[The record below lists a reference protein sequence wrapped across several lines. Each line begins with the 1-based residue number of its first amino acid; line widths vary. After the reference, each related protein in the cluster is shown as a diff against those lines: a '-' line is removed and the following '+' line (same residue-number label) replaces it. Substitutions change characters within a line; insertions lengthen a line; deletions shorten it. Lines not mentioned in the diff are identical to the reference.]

1 MNSIVSKEV
10 EAHLDEVFSKAAQS
24 KKSRMVGKR
33 YKFTLFGGLMLNE
46 LRDKGECIIE
56 DVYYDSAQDCD
67 MITFIKQP
75 QGSKHTVNQFA
86 LDLSYLGDLKDK
98 KD

>member
-10 EAHLDEVFSKAAQS
+10 EAHLDKVFSKAAQS

-33 YKFTLFGGLMLNE
+33 YKFKLYGGLMLND
-46 LRDKGECIIE
+46 LRDAGECTIE
-56 DVYYDSAQDCD
+56 DVYYNSAQDCD

-75 QGSKHTVNQFA
+75 NGSRHTVNQFA
-86 LDLSYLGDLKDK
+86 LDLSLIN
-98 KD
+98 